1 MSPYGTSGPGLQPH
15 AEALPM
21 TPEEMLRASIERMT
35 ARGLNGE
42 AMAKRAAENLRQWR
56 KSPAAWSEP

>member
-1 MSPYGTSGPGLQPH
+1 
-15 AEALPM
+15 M